1 MSLFKKETTMSE
13 NHSPQ
18 HFETT
23 ALHAGYTPDAT
34 NSRAVPLHQTTSY
47 IFNDSQHA
55 ANLFGLKE
63 FGNIYTRLMNPT
75 NDVFEQRIAQLE
87 DGVAALALASG
98 HSAVVATILTIA
110 QAGDHIVAATDLYG
124 GTLSLLTH
132 SLKRLGITT
141 TFVSA
146 NNISEWEE
154 AIQPN
159 TKLFFT
165 ESLPNPRLEVVDLEP
180 IANLGKAHGIP
191 LVVDNTIPTPY
202 LLKPIDFGAAIVVH
216 SATKFIG
223 GQGLSLGGVIVDSG
237 KFDWVASGRF
247 PLLTDPEEAYHGLK
261 FTEAFGNLAFILRAR
276 TVTLRDFGFALS
288 PFNGWTFI
296 QGLETLALRIERQS
310 ENALK
315 LAKWLEAHAEVE
327 WVKYP
332 GLASSRTAHL
342 NAKYLPK
349 GQGAV
354 LGFAVK
360 QGSKA
365 AQALVE
371 NTKLASHLAN
381 IGDTKTLII
390 HPAST
395 THSQQSD
402 AEQVAAGIAPNFVRI
417 SVGIEHIDDII
428 ADLSQAFEKIN
439 AGISV

>member
-1 MSLFKKETTMSE
+1 MSE
-13 NHSPQ
+13 NQSPQ

-47 IFNDSQHA
+47 VFNDSQHA
-55 ANLFGLKE
+55 ADLFGLKA

-87 DGVAALALASG
+87 GGVAALALASG

-146 NNISEWEE
+146 NSISEWEE

-159 TKLFFT
+159 TKLFFA

-202 LLKPIDFGAAIVVH
+202 LLRPIDFGASIVIH

-223 GQGLSLGGVIVDSG
+223 GQGLSIGGVIVDSG
-237 KFDWVASGRF
+237 TFDWVSSGRF
-247 PLLTDPEEAYHGLK
+247 PLLTDPEDAYHGLK

-310 ENALK
+310 DNALK

-428 ADLSQAFEKIN
+428 ADLSQAFEKI
-439 AGISV
+439 

>member
-1 MSLFKKETTMSE
+1 MSE

-390 HPAST
+390 HPSST

>member
-1 MSLFKKETTMSE
+1 MSE

>member
-1 MSLFKKETTMSE
+1 MSK
-13 NHSPQ
+13 NQSPQ

-47 IFNDSQHA
+47 VFNDSQHA
-55 ANLFGLKE
+55 ADLFGLKA

-75 NDVFEQRIAQLE
+75 NDVFEQRIAELE
-87 DGVAALALASG
+87 GGVAALALASG

-110 QAGDHIVAATDLYG
+110 QAGDHIVASTDLYG
-124 GTLSLLTH
+124 GTLSLFTH

-141 TFVSA
+141 SFVSS

-159 TKLFFT
+159 TKLFFA

-180 IANLGKAHGIP
+180 IAALGKTHGIP

-202 LLKPIDFGAAIVVH
+202 LLRPIDFGAAIVIH

-223 GQGLSLGGVIVDSG
+223 GQGLSIGGVIVDSG
-237 KFDWVASGRF
+237 TFDWAASGRF
-247 PLLTDPEEAYHGLK
+247 PLLTEAEEAYHGLK
-261 FTEAFGNLAFILRAR
+261 YTEAFGNLAFILRAR

-360 QGSKA
+360 KGAKA

-402 AEQVAAGIAPNFVRI
+402 AEQIAAGIEPNFVRI

-428 ADLSQAFEKIN
+428 ADLSQAFGKIN
-439 AGISV
+439 SGVSV